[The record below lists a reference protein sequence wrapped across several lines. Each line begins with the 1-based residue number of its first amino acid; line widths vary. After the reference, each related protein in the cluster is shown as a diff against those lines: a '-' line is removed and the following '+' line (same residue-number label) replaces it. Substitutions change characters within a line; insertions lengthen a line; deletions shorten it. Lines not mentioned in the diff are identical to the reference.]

1 LKGQCLPAKT
11 PYRTITRW
19 EHEEILEA
27 HRARMKAE
35 GAEKMRQRA
44 ALCEH
49 PFGTLKMGL
58 GWTHFLLRGLSKVRA
73 EFSLMMLGYNF
84 RRVLSILGLE
94 VFRTYCLNRRWPKPA
109 MSS

>member
-1 LKGQCLPAKT
+1 
-11 PYRTITRW
+11 
-19 EHEEILEA
+19 
-27 HRARMKAE
+27 MKAE